1 MDKFA
6 DFIEEL
12 EVSESSQSDPIKVA
26 IIDDGVKS
34 SHAGLDAN
42 IDEGESWVRQAKQR
56 DPYSPYNTSAKG
68 HGTVM
73 AYYIRRVCPK
83 VRLYVAKLDPR
94 MVQGRLV
101 FSMESAAEVNP
112 SNLGSMSWSIV
123 SG

>member
-6 DFIEEL
+6 DFIEEF
-12 EVSESSQSDPIKVA
+12 EISEPSQNDPIKVA

-34 SHAGLDAN
+34 SYAGLDAN
-42 IDEGESWVRQAKQR
+42 IDEGESWVQQAKRQ
-56 DPYSPYNTSAKG
+56 DPHSPYNTSAKG

-94 MVQGRLV
+94 LVQGRLI
-101 FSMESAAEVNP
+101 FSIESAAEVNT
-112 SNLGSMSWSIV
+112 SNPGSMYWSV
-123 SG
+123 VLG